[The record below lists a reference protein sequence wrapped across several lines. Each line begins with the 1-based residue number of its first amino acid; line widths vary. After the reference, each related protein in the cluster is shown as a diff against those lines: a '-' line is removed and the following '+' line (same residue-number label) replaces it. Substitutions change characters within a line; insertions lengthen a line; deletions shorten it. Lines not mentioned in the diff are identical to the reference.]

1 MYYYLVE
8 STTGEIINLMSVD
21 IQRIV
26 SILLFINSIW
36 SCPLQIAL
44 AIYFLYQTLG
54 ASVFAGVGTMVLL
67 IPVNTFVTKQVQKLQ
82 VKQMKFKDQRVKL
95 INEVLSGIKVGVHVQ
110 SNVGW
115 MGFGEGFQPLFY
127 VYRC

>member
-110 SNVGW
+110 SNVSW